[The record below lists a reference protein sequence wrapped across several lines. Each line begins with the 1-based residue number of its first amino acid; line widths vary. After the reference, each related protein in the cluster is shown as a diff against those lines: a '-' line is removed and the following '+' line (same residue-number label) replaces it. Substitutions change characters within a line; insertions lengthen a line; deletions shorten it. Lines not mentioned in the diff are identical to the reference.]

1 AGALRRVD
9 LDLDR
14 IRRSRA
20 PPPFGRDDALAGQ
33 PSDVHAPRPMYGD
46 PAATRDETD
55 YRVRR
60 RRSAAPGRYC
70 EEPIHAADQ
79 YAASRRRLARLTRR
93 SLRLFNPGTRRSA
106 RIERGY
112 AHLQLP
118 RSDIAA
124 PGLRQKLFGPGV
136 TELSRKL
143 VQAEAGHAQ
152 SLQLLLHDRTPL
164 RYRRLEILPVVPLPD
179 LGAGAGA
186 PHVAE
191 SRIHPVAARPALL
204 PGEYLDSLPVR
215 E

>member
-1 AGALRRVD
+1 YHGTLQLTEVGHLESKAHAHPTIGRCRAAGGNRDPLARQDLPDLTAQAGALRRVD

-20 PPPFGRDDALAGQ
+20 PPPFGRHDALAGQ

-70 EEPIHAADQ
+70 EEPIHADDQ

-112 AHLQLP
+112 AHLQ
-118 RSDIAA
+118 
-124 PGLRQKLFGPGV
+124 
-136 TELSRKL
+136 
-143 VQAEAGHAQ
+143 
-152 SLQLLLHDRTPL
+152 
-164 RYRRLEILPVVPLPD
+164 
-179 LGAGAGA
+179 
-186 PHVAE
+186 
-191 SRIHPVAARPALL
+191 
-204 PGEYLDSLPVR
+204 
-215 E
+215 